1 MEFIEKMKWRYATK
15 QFDKN
20 RKINDADLEK
30 LKEAVK
36 LSASSFGLQLYKI
49 ILPTDEKRHELRKV
63 SFDQPQITDA
73 SHLMV
78 FAFRSDI
85 DNSDVDEFVDL
96 VARTRKQDKSALA
109 GFGEMMNNFVS
120 SRDDLDEWAARQTYL
135 ALGTLLA
142 AAADMKIDSCPMEGF
157 DPREYDRILGLK
169 EKNLRTTVIAALG
182 YRSPEDQYQ
191 HLPKVRRPKE
201 ELFEEIG

>member
-15 QFDKN
+15 QFDKD
-20 RKINDADLEK
+20 RKISKEDLNK
-30 LKEAVK
+30 LKEAVM
-36 LSASSFGLQLYKI
+36 LSASSFGLQLYKVI
-49 ILPTDEKRHELRKV
+49 IPTEEKRRELRKA

-78 FAFRSDI
+78 FAFRTNISTA
-85 DNSDVDEFVDL
+85 DVDEFVNL
-96 VARTRKQDKSALA
+96 VARTRNQDKSALA

-120 SRDDLDEWAARQTYL
+120 SRNDLDEWAARQTYL

-157 DPREYDRILGLK
+157 DPGEYDKILGLK
-169 EKNLRTTVIAALG
+169 DKNLRTTVIAALG
-182 YRSPEDQYQ
+182 YRSPTDQYQ

-201 ELFEEIG
+201 ELFEEV